1 MSTLDYY
8 AVNVASGKR
17 GYTFLCNVLASSEK
31 DAMRI
36 ARNHGLKL
44 PRGSFARHIGRQG
57 YFASLR
63 LAFGKALT

>member
-1 MSTLDYY
+1 MPAPDYY

-17 GYTFLCNVLASSEK
+17 CYSLLCNVLAESEK

-36 ARNHGLKL
+36 ARNHGFKL

-57 YFASLR
+57 YFAALR
-63 LAFGKALT
+63 LAFGGAIK